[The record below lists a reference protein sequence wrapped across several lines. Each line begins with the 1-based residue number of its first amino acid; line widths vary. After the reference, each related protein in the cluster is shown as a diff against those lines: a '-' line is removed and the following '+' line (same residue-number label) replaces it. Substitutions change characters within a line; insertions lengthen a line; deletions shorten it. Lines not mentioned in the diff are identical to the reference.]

1 MLEKLRD
8 ALSKFARI
16 GVADKNS
23 VDALVKEI
31 QRTLIQADVDV
42 KLVFDLSKRI
52 KDEALDE
59 KIPKGLT
66 RREHVINIVHSE
78 LTRFLG
84 EKAPTIDLAAQKILL
99 VGLFGSGKTTS
110 SAKIAKFYMK
120 KGLTVGLISCDTWRP
135 AAYEQLKQLG
145 EKIGVEVYGEPKEK
159 KASKIV
165 KDGLKHFAGKKVI
178 IIDSA
183 GRSALD
189 SELRAELE
197 DVNKAA
203 GADERF
209 LVLSGDIGQAAKKQ
223 ADEFNKI
230 VGLTGVILTKMDSS
244 AKGGGALS
252 ACFASG
258 INVKFIGTGEKI
270 DDFEV
275 YDPVRFV
282 GRLLGMGDLEA
293 LLEKAKEAIEPEKAA
308 DFVKGDFNL
317 QDFYSQIESVS
328 KMGSFSKLL
337 EMIPGMSAV
346 KLPKDMV
353 DVQEAKMKRW
363 KYIMQSMTK
372 EEKLNPDIIDS
383 SRLQRIAK
391 GSGTKPEEV
400 KELIKNYNQTKKMV
414 KKMQGGKAFKRG
426 PMAGLMKNM
435 GV

>member
-59 KIPKGLT
+59 KIPTGLT

-84 EKAPTIDLAAQKILL
+84 EKAPTIELKAQKILL

-145 EKIGVEVYGEPKEK
+145 EKIGAEVYGEPEEK

-189 SELRAELE
+189 KELREELE
-197 DVNKAA
+197 EVNKAA

-209 LVLSGDIGQAAKKQ
+209 LVLSGDIGQVAKKQ
-223 ADEFNKI
+223 AEEFNKI

-252 ACFASG
+252 ACNSTG
-258 INVKFIGTGEKI
+258 IHVKFIGTGEKI

-308 DFVKGDFNL
+308 DFIKGDFNL

-346 KLPKDMV
+346 KLPKDMIE
-353 DVQEAKMKRW
+353 VQEGKMKKW

-372 EEKLNPDIIDS
+372 EEKEDPDVIDS

-435 GV
+435 GI

>member
-1 MLEKLRD
+1 MLDKIKD

-23 VDALVKEI
+23 VDELVKEL

-42 KLVFDLSKRI
+42 KLVFELSKRI

-66 RREHVINIVHSE
+66 RREHVINIVHKE
-78 LTRFLG
+78 LTQFLG
-84 EKAPTIDLAAQKILL
+84 EKAPQIELKKQKILL

-110 SAKIAKFYMK
+110 SAKLAKFYLK

-145 EKIGVEVYGEPKEK
+145 DKIGVEVYGNPKEK

-165 KDGLKHFAGKKVI
+165 KDGLKQFADKKVI

-189 SELRAELE
+189 DDLRKELE
-197 DVNKAA
+197 EVDKAA
-203 GADERF
+203 GADEKL

-223 ADEFNKI
+223 AEEFNKI
-230 VGLTGVILTKMDSS
+230 TGLTGVILTKMDSS

-282 GRLLGMGDLEA
+282 GRLLGMGDLQA
-293 LLEKAKEAIEPEKAA
+293 LLERAREAIEPEKAA
-308 DFVKGDFNL
+308 DFIKGEFSL
-317 QDFYSQIESVS
+317 QDFFGQIESVS
-328 KMGSFSKLL
+328 KMGSFSKIL
-337 EMIPGMSAV
+337 EMIPGMSSI
-346 KLPKDMV
+346 KLPKEAL
-353 DVQEAKMKRW
+353 DVQEAKMKKW

-372 EEKLNPDIIDS
+372 EEKQNPDVIDS
-383 SRLQRIAK
+383 SRVQRIAK
-391 GSGTKPEEV
+391 GSGTRPEEV
-400 KELIKNYNQTKKMV
+400 KELIKSYNQTKKMV
-414 KKMQGGKAFKRG
+414 KKMQGGKMLKRG
-426 PMAGLMKNM
+426 PMAGMMKGM
-435 GV
+435 GI

>member
-1 MLEKLRD
+1 MLDKIKD

-16 GVADKNS
+16 GVADKNA
-23 VDALVKEI
+23 VDELVKEL

-66 RREHVINIVHSE
+66 RREHIINIVHKE

-84 EKAPTIDLAAQKILL
+84 EQAPQIELKKQKILL

-110 SAKIAKFYMK
+110 SAKLAKFYLK

-145 EKIGVEVYGEPKEK
+145 EKIGVEVYGDVKEK

-165 KDGLKHFAGKKVI
+165 KDGLKHFSDKKII

-189 SELRAELE
+189 DELRKELE
-197 DVNKAA
+197 EVNKAA
-203 GADERF
+203 GADEKL
-209 LVLSGDIGQAAKKQ
+209 LVLSGDIGQVAKKQ
-223 ADEFNKI
+223 AEEFNKI
-230 VGLTGVILTKMDSS
+230 TGLTGVILTKMDSS

-252 ACFASG
+252 ACSASG

-282 GRLLGMGDLEA
+282 GRLLGMGDLQA

-308 DFVKGDFNL
+308 DFIKGEFSL
-317 QDFYSQIESVS
+317 QDFYGQIESVS
-328 KMGSFSKLL
+328 KMGSFSKIL
-337 EMIPGMSAV
+337 EMIPGMSAI
-346 KLPKDMV
+346 KLPKEAL
-353 DVQEAKMKRW
+353 DVQEGKMKKW

-372 EEKLNPDIIDS
+372 EEKLNPDVIDS
-383 SRLQRIAK
+383 SRVQRIAK
-391 GSGTKPEEV
+391 GSGTRPEEV
-400 KELIKNYNQTKKMV
+400 KELIKSYNQTKKMV
-414 KKMQGGKAFKRG
+414 KKMQGGKMLKRG
-426 PMAGLMKNM
+426 PMAGMMKGM
-435 GV
+435 GI

>member
-16 GVADKNS
+16 GVADKGA
-23 VDALVKEI
+23 VDELARDL

-42 KLVFDLSKRI
+42 KLVFDLTKRI
-52 KDEALDE
+52 KEQALDE

-66 RREHVINIVHSE
+66 RREHIINIVHQE

-84 EKAPTIDLAAQKILL
+84 EKAPVIELKAQKILL

-110 SAKIAKFYMK
+110 SAKLAKFYMK

-145 EKIGVEVYGEPKEK
+145 EKIGIEVYGNPKEK
-159 KASKIV
+159 NASKIV
-165 KDGLKHFAGKKVI
+165 KDGLAHLADRKVI

-189 SELRAELE
+189 EALREELE
-197 DVNKAA
+197 EVNAAA
-203 GADERF
+203 GADEKY

-223 ADEFNKI
+223 AEQFNRI

-258 INVKFIGTGEKI
+258 INVRFIGTGEKV

-282 GRLLGMGDLEA
+282 GRLLGMGDLQA
-293 LLEKAKEAIEPEKAA
+293 LLEKAKEAIEPEKAM
-308 DFVKGDFNL
+308 DLMKGDFSL
-317 QDFYSQIESVS
+317 QDFYTQLESVS
-328 KMGSFSKLL
+328 KMGSLSKIL

-346 KLPKDMV
+346 KLPKEMV
-353 DVQEAKMKRW
+353 DVQEEKMKRW
-363 KYIMQSMTK
+363 KYMMQSMTK
-372 EEKLNPDIIDS
+372 EEKLNPDVIDS
-383 SRLQRIAK
+383 ERIQRIAK

-400 KELIKNYNQTKKMV
+400 KELIKNYNQSKKMM
-414 KKMQGGKAFKRG
+414 KKMQGGRAFKRG
-426 PMAGLMKNM
+426 PMAGLMKGM
-435 GV
+435 KM

>member
-1 MLEKLRD
+1 MLDKIKD
-8 ALSKFARI
+8 ALSKFARL
-16 GVADKNS
+16 GVADKNA

-52 KDEALDE
+52 KGEALDE
-59 KIPKGLT
+59 KIPKGLS

-84 EKAPTIDLAAQKILL
+84 EKAPIIELKREKILL

-110 SAKIAKFYMK
+110 AAKLAKFYMK
-120 KGLTVGLISCDTWRP
+120 KGLSVGLISCDTWRP

-145 EKIGVEVYGEPKEK
+145 DKIGAEIYGNPKEK

-165 KDGLKHFAGKKVI
+165 NDGLKQLSDKKII

-189 SELRAELE
+189 DELRKELE
-197 DVNKAA
+197 DVDKAA
-203 GADERF
+203 GADEKF

-223 ADEFNKI
+223 AEEFNKI

-258 INVKFIGTGEKI
+258 INVKFIGTGEKV

-282 GRLLGMGDLEA
+282 GRLLGMGDLQA

-308 DFVKGDFNL
+308 DFIKGEFSLEDF
-317 QDFYSQIESVS
+317 FSQIESVS
-328 KMGSFSKLL
+328 KMGSFSKIL
-337 EMIPGMSAV
+337 EMIPGMSSI
-346 KLPKDMV
+346 KLPKEMV
-353 DVQEAKMKRW
+353 DVQEGKMKKW
-363 KYIMQSMTK
+363 KYILQSMTK
-372 EEKLNPDIIDS
+372 DEKSNPDVIDS
-383 SRLQRIAK
+383 SRIQRIAK
-391 GSGTKPEEV
+391 GSGTRPEEV

-426 PMAGLMKNM
+426 PMAGLMKGM
-435 GV
+435 GA